1 MGEQFEGKLV
11 TSLGYR
17 GPWDLYDMLKETL
30 KSIDRN
36 RNRNSTSSNSNLI
49 DTVHSPINDD
59 VNFCEREHIDS
70 NASINIIKCSKDDD
84 HDHKSDATL
93 HSTHSSKRIWRVL
106 DLGCGSGLVGK
117 VFQDLVI
124 PVGERNGEKY
134 CKREVETV
142 QFDEK
147 NKIEG
152 DGDNE
157 KMNKKSMRE
166 EVINKEI
173 INEEFSEST
182 SDEIDRNNLKLLKMI
197 FYECHGPLMIGIDV
211 SMKMVDISRRT
222 NYYTSV
228 IRFDL
233 TAALKLFEIDSN
245 IDFHD
250 NCTKDYSSVIN
261 MDQLEIE
268 NKDFHINDF
277 DDAISSEINNGNLKN
292 NIDTKESSISIH
304 ENINMNHDSSK
315 IVSKF
320 PVKVTPLNLIIAA
333 DTFIYV
339 GALGFVFRQVKR
351 CLEIHGFFLFSIE
364 DLDLSPMRVNE
375 KNDHQLFKSEILPDD
390 ILPAD
395 SDNIIHHNV
404 GHHSRKTAEIKM
416 EIELGQEKGEKIK
429 PETDYC
435 LLQDRIKN
443 LKIINFE
450 PVGAVPGWGGELLKS
465 ARFAHSNLYIEIL
478 AHIYGFQIVKS
489 KSVILRTE
497 ETIPLHG
504 RLYVLESI

>member
-1 MGEQFEGKLV
+1 M
-11 TSLGYR
+11 
-17 GPWDLYDMLKETL
+17 
-30 KSIDRN
+30 
-36 RNRNSTSSNSNLI
+36 
-49 DTVHSPINDD
+49 
-59 VNFCEREHIDS
+59 
-70 NASINIIKCSKDDD
+70 
-84 HDHKSDATL
+84 
-93 HSTHSSKRIWRVL
+93 

-117 VFQDLVI
+117 VFQDFVI
-124 PVGERNGEKY
+124 PVGGRNGEKY
-134 CKREVETV
+134 GKQEVETV
-142 QFDEK
+142 QFEEK

-157 KMNKKSMRE
+157 NMKKKSMRE

-173 INEEFSEST
+173 INKEFSESA
-182 SDEIDRNNLKLLKMI
+182 SDEVDRNNLKLLKMI

-222 NYYTSV
+222 NYYTTV
-228 IRFDL
+228 IRSDL
-233 TAALKLFEIDSN
+233 TAALKIFEIDSN

-261 MDQLEIE
+261 MHQLEIE
-268 NKDFHINDF
+268 NKDFRINDF
-277 DDAISSEINNGNLKN
+277 DDAISSEFNNENLKN
-292 NIDTKESSISIH
+292 NIDTKESSISVH
-304 ENINMNHDSSK
+304 ENINMNHDSSE
-315 IVSKF
+315 IVSKL
-320 PVKVTPLNLIIAA
+320 PVKITPLNLIIAA

-339 GALGFVFRQVKR
+339 GALGSVFRQVKR

-375 KNDHQLFKSEILPDD
+375 KNDNQLFKSEILSDD

-404 GHHSRKTAEIKM
+404 GHHSSKTAEIKM
-416 EIELGQEKGEKIK
+416 GQENGEKTK
-429 PETDYC
+429 LETNYC

-443 LKIINFE
+443 LKIIDFE

-465 ARFAHSNLYIEIL
+465 ARFAHSNSYIEIL